1 MNDLIIKWYNWLKT
15 KQWSVETWIINLLGM
30 GSDFRLIQLLALIPV
45 TYTPSMNLLS
55 SLKRTRCQRSI
66 CQIPRATP
74 AACWGHLRGSG
85 SAPHASPRTEEQMGV
100 LLLGCCPPAPP
111 PTSAGVLACLLV
123 LLTLCWV
130 TQQTVLRCVWTCHPE
145 PPVLQELLKNATLV
159 VRLIY
164 TRIYSSHC
172 FQTEQVDIPEAWF
185 TRSYPVMIIWFCLY
199 SFNFPLRCSCWWA
212 KPSSLTCLMSLI
224 TPAQA

>member
-45 TYTPSMNLLS
+45 TYTPSVNLLS

-111 PTSAGVLACLLV
+111 SNISWCAGLSPGALD
-123 LLTLCWV
+123 
-130 TQQTVLRCVWTCHPE
+130 TVLGDTANRAEVCMDVPSWASRPARALEKCYTC
-145 PPVLQELLKNATLV
+145 
-159 VRLIY
+159 
-164 TRIYSSHC
+164 
-172 FQTEQVDIPEAWF
+172 
-185 TRSYPVMIIWFCLY
+185 
-199 SFNFPLRCSCWWA
+199 CSTH
-212 KPSSLTCLMSLI
+212 LH
-224 TPAQA
+224 